1 MQMRVMLQIL
11 APGMQQRDE
20 TDFSAQMFWGS
31 SNCAQCFGGGV
42 KQDAVDDRLI
52 LVGDGG
58 DLLG

>member
-1 MQMRVMLQIL
+1 
-11 APGMQQRDE
+11 MQQRDE